1 MIAMSRGRAIAAA
14 TIAAASP
21 PLPGMS
27 PSRSPSPKG
36 SSCETAITERSR
48 RRESSVGEALIK
60 MYLAVVSVRRVED
73 ISPQGDTTALNGKA
87 AKACLKIGDVSS
99 GEGFGAAGKQFFRR
113 NPDGFQGKIAPS
125 RGQKAR
131 RLGMLTCFKHA
142 LIPHLNPEQVL
153 AGQCVVNLPTAQ
165 ALRGPRCSSSARG
178 E

>member
-14 TIAAASP
+14 TTAAASP

-87 AKACLKIGDVSS
+87 AKACLNIGDVSS
-99 GEGFGAAGKQFFRR
+99 GHADMVQTSPGQGRAALHAGRR
-113 NPDGFQGKIAPS
+113 HTTCKT
-125 RGQKAR
+125 AR
-131 RLGMLTCFKHA
+131 RAGPSGINVRLFI
-142 LIPHLNPEQVL
+142 IPHRNTPR
-153 AGQCVVNLPTAQ
+153 NRFFKK
-165 ALRGPRCSSSARG
+165 LRRIMVQFPVRR
-178 E
+178 

>member
-14 TIAAASP
+14 TTAAASP

-36 SSCETAITERSR
+36 SSCETAITEPSR

-99 GEGFGAAGKQFFRR
+99 GEGFWAAGKQFFRR
-113 NPDGFQGKIAPS
+113 NPDRFQGKIAPS

-131 RLGMLTCFKHA
+131 QLGMLTCFK
-142 LIPHLNPEQVL
+142 
-153 AGQCVVNLPTAQ
+153 Q
-165 ALRGPRCSSSARG
+165 ALGAVQVETLWCSKGPPSTIG
-178 E
+178 EMNKIAYVHAESLKM